1 VAWIYFAKDAWVSAQ
16 LLRRRD
22 AGVREIAAPYLRRK
36 KVRSV
41 LSADDPLP
49 ALAAM
54 SYLRSKLA

>member
-1 VAWIYFAKDAWVSAQ
+1 VYFAKDAWVSLQ

-22 AGVREIAAPYLRRK
+22 LGMRDLVSPYLRRK
-36 KVRSV
+36 KVRSTFT
-41 LSADDPLP
+41 ADDPMP